1 MLFLVL
7 LNVLFEFMTIIDE
20 IFFDS
25 SLTIIFKSKI
35 TSPGESLGNLGSRME
50 LSMIQNQISM
60 NLDDD
65 YMTIQI
71 LKLKLGFY

>member
-1 MLFLVL
+1 
-7 LNVLFEFMTIIDE
+7 MTIIDE

-65 YMTIQI
+65 YNSDFKVEIGLL
-71 LKLKLGFY
+71 LKDDVKGQLKSTNF